1 MRVLRCRNS
10 RHYRTLIFVMTLPF
24 RLICSAALLFVAS
37 AASAANVV
45 PGLEVVALK
54 GSSTVFKGITD
65 GRGRF
70 ETGPLEPG
78 IYTIE
83 VRIAKGMPP
92 TSARYFLALAGAK
105 PLGNAMIRPGVA
117 LAIGAQVRTS
127 AGIRGQVS
135 ARGVVYVPA
144 PSSSPASGNRSA
156 ATANVPTPAANA
168 IALRTSAPGPSPGPV
183 ASNRPATA
191 NPPVASARTRTGA
204 RTGAVASPTAIST
217 VVSPQAAVAAR
228 PIGNQPKI
236 INGRPSPAPAGSR
249 ATIANASAPASNAIA
264 LRTPTP
270 GPSTGPVARLAPL
283 NRPASAN
290 PPVAFARTQAVAR
303 TIPAPPVKYPPKII
317 DGRRYFWV
325 PIAPGSNLG
334 RWMPESVSRPAI
346 NAPRSSNAR
355 APQASPRPS
364 PTPHR

>member
-1 MRVLRCRNS
+1 
-10 RHYRTLIFVMTLPF
+10 MTLYF
-24 RLICSAALLFVAS
+24 RLLCCAALLFAVA

-45 PGLEVVALK
+45 PGLEIVALK
-54 GSSTVFKGITD
+54 GSATVFRGVTD

-83 VRIAKGMPP
+83 VRISKTAPP
-92 TSARYFLALAGAK
+92 TSARYFLAIAGAK
-105 PLGNAMIRPGVA
+105 PLGDAMIRPGVA

-156 ATANVPTPAANA
+156 VTANVAPQRTP
-168 IALRTSAPGPSPGPV
+168 APGPNV
-183 ASNRPATA
+183 LNRPATA
-191 NPPVASARTRTGA
+191 NPPVVSARTQAAA
-204 RTGAVASPTAIST
+204 RTVAAPPPAAMST
-217 VVSPQAAVAAR
+217 VASPQAAVAKR
-228 PIGNQPKI
+228 PAGNPPKI
-236 INGRPSPAPAGSR
+236 NNGRPSPTPAASR
-249 ATIANASAPASNAIA
+249 ASIANVSAPAPNATA

-270 GPSTGPVARLAPL
+270 APSTGPVARLATSS
-283 NRPASAN
+283 RPVTGN
-290 PPVAFARTQAVAR
+290 PPAASARTQAVAR
-303 TIPAPPVKYPPKII
+303 TVPAPSPTALATVTNPESALVRRPAGYQPRII
-317 DGRRYFWV
+317 NGRRYFWM
-325 PIAPGSNLG
+325 PSAPGGNWG

-346 NAPRSSNAR
+346 NATRSSNAS